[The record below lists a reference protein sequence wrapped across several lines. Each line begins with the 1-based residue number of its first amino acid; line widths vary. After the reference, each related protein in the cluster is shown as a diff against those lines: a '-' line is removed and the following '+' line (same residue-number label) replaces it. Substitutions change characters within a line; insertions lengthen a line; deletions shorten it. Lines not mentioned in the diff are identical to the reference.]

1 MSNLRKAGFFT
12 LNRIEN
18 VVKKILKLLKKIIER
33 LKFILVKGNRLS
45 EIDII

>member
-18 VVKKILKLLKKIIER
+18 VVKKILKLFKKIIER